1 MATHSSILAW
11 RIPGTGEPGGL
22 LSLGWHR
29 VRHDWSDL
37 AAAAA
42 EKVELL
48 YIAIEN
54 VKWYSCCE
62 KIYQLLRKLNT
73 ELPWPSNSIPT
84 YILKIENRDSDTYM
98 LMLIAALSQYL
109 KGRNNP
115 SVHHQMNKQILVY
128 TYNGISFCLRGM
140 TFWYMLKYEW
150 TLKNYA
156 CQTQKHIYYMTPL
169 NMKYLDSANS

>member
-1 MATHSSILAW
+1 M
-11 RIPGTGEPGGL
+11 EPAQAVGFGGR
-22 LSLGWHR
+22 SLGIR
-29 VRHDWSDL
+29 L
-37 AAAAA
+37 AGCSISQPGPLWLVWALVLSF
-42 EKVELL
+42 KKWNNTKEL
-48 YIAIEN
+48 
-54 VKWYSCCE
+54 K
-62 KIYQLLRKLNT
+62 T
-73 ELPWPSNSIPT
+73 ET
-84 YILKIENRDSDTYM
+84 QTDTYM